1 MAANRLRRRRISL
14 WRRFTGFWIN
24 HLRQALNSLGDLWR
38 TPGASLM
45 TIAVIA
51 VSLALPGGFHVLLK
65 NLAGVGEQ
73 WRSATEISLFLR
85 QDLSDTATQ
94 TFVKRVSLYPEVAS
108 VEFISPEQG
117 LKEFKQNS
125 GFADALDYLGHN
137 PLPAVLVVTPAMR
150 FSSPEGARQL
160 LDKLR
165 GEREVEQG
173 KLDLEWLERLQALVG
188 LIRQIVTLVAVL
200 LLASVLL
207 IVGNTIRLN
216 ILNRRSEIEVMKLVG
231 ATDGFIQRPFLYTG
245 FWYGFIG
252 GWLAWILID
261 LMVLWVESAV
271 NRLADLYNSPFRL
284 EGITLPE
291 FGMLI
296 LLASALGLLAS
307 YTSVKRHIRKIEP
320 S

>member
-1 MAANRLRRRRISL
+1 MAANRPRRRRVSL
-14 WRRFTGFWIN
+14 WRRFSGFWIN
-24 HLRQALNSLGDLWR
+24 NLRQAFNSLGDLWR
-38 TPGASLM
+38 TPGASMM

-65 NLAGVGEQ
+65 NLSSVGDQ

-85 QDLSDTATQ
+85 QDLSDTAIQ
-94 TFVKRVSLYPEVAS
+94 TFVKRVSLYPEVAA
-108 VEFISPEQG
+108 VEFISAEQG
-117 LKEFKQNS
+117 LKEFKEHS
-125 GFADALDYLGHN
+125 GFADALDHLDHN
-137 PLPAVLVVTPAMR
+137 PLPAVLVVTPALR
-150 FSSPEGARQL
+150 FSSPDGARQL

-173 KLDLEWLERLQALVG
+173 KLDLEWLQRLQALVG
-188 LIRQIVTLVAVL
+188 LIRQIVTLVAGL

-216 ILNRRSEIEVMKLVG
+216 ILSRRSEIEVMKLVG

-252 GWLAWILID
+252 GWLAWMLID
-261 LMVLWVESAV
+261 LMVLWVESSV

-284 EGITLPE
+284 EGIALPE
-291 FGMLI
+291 FGMLMV
-296 LLASALGLLAS
+296 LSTGLGLLAS
-307 YTSVKRHIRKIEP
+307 YTSVKRHIREIEP
-320 S
+320 A